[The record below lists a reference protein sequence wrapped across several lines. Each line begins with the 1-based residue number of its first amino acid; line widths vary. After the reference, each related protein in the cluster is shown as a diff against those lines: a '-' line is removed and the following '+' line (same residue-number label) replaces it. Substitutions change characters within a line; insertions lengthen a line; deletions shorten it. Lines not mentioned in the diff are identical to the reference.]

1 MGCENS
7 VIISIMEVA
16 CLEGRK
22 SSSLET
28 LITDVP
34 KLVEGATRIEND
46 LTNVLEQHS
55 RTLAKLATSELSTR
69 DGQSM
74 SELLVGNE
82 QPNVPAFVE
91 ATARKGSTSAV
102 TRIFACAALVYLN
115 VVMYGPSAEHPK
127 IHGRVSQAITA
138 LEELRDST
146 ALGILAW
153 PLCIAGCMATG
164 WQVDSFKRLSLQFGS
179 VSDVKSGNLKRSFMI
194 MEECWRMRGEGKP
207 SGPYWKDAIES
218 LDMKV
223 LLI

>member
-7 VIISIMEVA
+7 VIVSIMKVA
-16 CLEGRK
+16 CLDGRK

-28 LITDVP
+28 PITDVP
-34 KLVEGATRIEND
+34 KHVEGAARIEND
-46 LTNVLEQHS
+46 LANILEQHS
-55 RTLAKLATSELSTR
+55 RALTKLAPSESPTR
-69 DGQSM
+69 DSQSM

-82 QPNVPAFVE
+82 QPNDPAFVG
-91 ATARKGSTSAV
+91 AIARKASTSAV

-127 IHGRVSQAITA
+127 IYGKVSQVITA
-138 LEELRDST
+138 LEELHDST

-179 VSDVKSGNLKRSFMI
+179 VSDVKSGNLKRSSMI

-207 SGPYWKDAIES
+207 SSPYWKDAIES